1 MLNNP
6 DVGTILNTA
15 GMALLETVGGATG
28 PLYGMLYIKSSQSVQ
43 GKKEIDKK
51 DLAML
56 LEARLKGVQTI
67 GGGTIPREKTMVDA
81 LDPAVK
87 VLKESAE
94 GGGESLIEVLE
105 KAVREGMQKT
115 IPLIAKRGRA
125 CSP

>member
-67 GGGTIPREKTMVDA
+67 GGGTIPENC
-81 LDPAVK
+81 
-87 VLKESAE
+87 
-94 GGGESLIEVLE
+94 G
-105 KAVREGMQKT
+105 
-115 IPLIAKRGRA
+115 
-125 CSP
+125 